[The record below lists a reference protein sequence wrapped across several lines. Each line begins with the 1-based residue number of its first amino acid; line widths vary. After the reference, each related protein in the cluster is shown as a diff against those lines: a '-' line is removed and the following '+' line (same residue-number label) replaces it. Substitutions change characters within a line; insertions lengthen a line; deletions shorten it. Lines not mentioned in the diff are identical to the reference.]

1 MEFLRRYRWP
11 IVGLGLA
18 IVVVG
23 FLAFRP
29 DKLFVDDAVDEA
41 LDEAFAPS
49 VATTTAPPASTTT
62 TAVTVA
68 PEDGSSTT
76 TTTTTTEAPTGPT
89 AVTGGAFYGIDH
101 SAEGTATVYEQDG
114 RFVLRR
120 RRHRHPEWPGPLCLG
135 AAVRGLRR
143 WYPAHLHRP
152 REDQGQHRRTELRAS
167 ARIRS
172 GGPSFRARMVLAV
185 LHAVRS
191 CASGVA
197 LRTEPQMLEAPMIP
211 TDPIA
216 RPMRPGHFR
225 WLPSSAPPVGGRT
238 VPARGRVNPAVEP
251 ARLQPKPPTR
261 CMRRR

>member
-76 TTTTTTEAPTGPT
+76 TTTTTTTGPT

-114 RFVLRR
+114 RFVLRF
-120 RRHRHPEWPGPLCLG
+120 EDDTDIQNGPDLY
-135 AAVRGLRR
+135 V
-143 WYPAHLHRP
+143 W
-152 REDQGQHRRTELRAS
+152 
-167 ARIRS
+167 
-172 GGPSFRARMVLAV
+172 V
-185 LHAVRS
+185 
-191 CASGVA
+191 
-197 LRTEPQMLEAPMIP
+197 
-211 TDPIA
+211 
-216 RPMRPGHFR
+216 
-225 WLPSSAPPVGGRT
+225 LPSEDYEGGTPPTYIDLGKIKGNIGGQNYEL
-238 VPARGRVNPAVEP
+238 PPEFDPAVHRFVLVWCLRFSTP
-251 ARLQPKPPTR
+251 FAAAPLA
-261 CMRRR
+261 